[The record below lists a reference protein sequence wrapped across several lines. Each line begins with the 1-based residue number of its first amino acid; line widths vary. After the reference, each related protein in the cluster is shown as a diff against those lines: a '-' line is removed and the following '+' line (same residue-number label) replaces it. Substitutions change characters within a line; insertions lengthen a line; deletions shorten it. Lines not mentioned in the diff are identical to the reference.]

1 MSKSLSWSVFATTA
15 GLVTGASPVQAQ
27 EGFKIENNDS
37 IYIDAQAFK
46 VMPGKAK
53 GDAATQIKSL
63 GARELGQG
71 TIVFRSG
78 EKLYIVEPG
87 TAIVQNARAMP
98 DSTDTRRFVPRDP
111 PYMRFQSSGTG
122 DGSMSYM
129 RDPAY
134 AQRRAP
140 GWEDPSYMRFQSPG
154 PAGDGSMAYMRDPA
168 YGLCRDVLINNPNW
182 EPPSY
187 MRDPAYAQ
195 RRAPGWEDPSYMR
208 FQSPGPA
215 GDGSMAYMRD
225 PAYGPRRDVYINN
238 PNWEPPSYMR
248 DPAYAQRADVYIN
261 NPDFVQYWL
270 KKSFDENWTASDAR

>member
-53 GDAATQIKSL
+53 GDVATQIKSL

-134 AQRRAP
+134 AQLRAP
-140 GWEDPSYMRFQSPG
+140 GCEY
-154 PAGDGSMAYMRDPA
+154 
-168 YGLCRDVLINNPNW
+168 
-182 EPPSY
+182 PSY

-225 PAYGPRRDVYINN
+225 PAY
-238 PNWEPPSYMR
+238 
-248 DPAYAQRADVYIN
+248 AQRADVYIN
-261 NPDFVQYWL
+261 NPEFVQYWL
-270 KKSFDENWTASDAR
+270 KKSFDENWTASDAK

>member
-37 IYIDAQAFK
+37 VYIDAQAFK

-53 GDAATQIKSL
+53 GDVATQIKSL

-71 TIVFRSG
+71 TIVFRFG

-111 PYMRFQSSGTG
+111 PYMRFQS
-122 DGSMSYM
+122 
-129 RDPAY
+129 
-134 AQRRAP
+134 
-140 GWEDPSYMRFQSPG
+140 PG
-154 PAGDGSMAYMRDPA
+154 PAGDGSMA
-168 YGLCRDVLINNPNW
+168 
-182 EPPSY
+182 
-187 MRDPAYAQ
+187 
-195 RRAPGWEDPSYMR
+195 
-208 FQSPGPA
+208 
-215 GDGSMAYMRD
+215 
-225 PAYGPRRDVYINN
+225 
-238 PNWEPPSYMR
+238 YMR

-270 KKSFDENWTASDAR
+270 KKSFDENWTASDAK